1 MKAATMEELTRGKKQ
16 AFRLLSLLKDLLSS
30 PENQLAAELLVDV
43 VGCFTR
49 ALSYLELEREETTDQ
64 PPRPVPDA
72 DFRPCSDERRSDLG
86 RRERKLH
93 TPRKINCQTR
103 AYPYSCRTI
112 LSTTIEDGHIWRKY
126 GQKDIYGTKHSRSYY
141 RCIHKHDRGCRVTR
155 HVQKTEEDDSVF
167 AITYIGEHTCIHK
180 SRDEE
185 VISNH
190 STGSSSTLQRPL
202 FTDLAP
208 LTTEGSSPASLMADS
223 VSRHGGSL
231 GMEFDSGVFKLDDW
245 LAPTEDE

>member
-72 DFRPCSDERRSDLG
+72 DFRPCSDERR
-86 RRERKLH
+86 
-93 TPRKINCQTR
+93 T
-103 AYPYSCRTI
+103 YPYSCRTI